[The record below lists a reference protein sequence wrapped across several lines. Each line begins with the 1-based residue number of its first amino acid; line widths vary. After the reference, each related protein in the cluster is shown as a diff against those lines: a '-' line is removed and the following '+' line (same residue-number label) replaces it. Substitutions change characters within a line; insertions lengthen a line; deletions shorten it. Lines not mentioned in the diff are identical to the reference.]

1 MSAPPKWYTFFMDE
15 IRSFSGKWAA
25 LSNFFP
31 EADGKTAEHRF
42 QAAKTNDPQERK
54 HILSRPKPGQAKYA
68 GKRCT
73 LRDDWEAAK
82 QSVMLQILRVKF
94 QDPTLRTILD
104 TTGNATL
111 TEGNRWHD
119 NYWGQCTCNAPRCA
133 TRTGKNT
140 LGNILMTIRDENRR
154 TDTM

>member
-1 MSAPPKWYTFFMDE
+1 MENNE
-15 IRSFSGKWAA
+15 IRSFTGKWAA
-25 LSNFFP
+25 LSNFFI

-42 QAAKTNDPQERK
+42 QAAKTTDPAEQA

-73 LRDDWEAAK
+73 LRKDWESAK
-82 QSVMLQILRVKF
+82 ESVMLQILRVKF
-94 QDPTLRTILD
+94 QDESLRATLD
-104 TTGNATL
+104 ATGDAIL

-133 TRTGKNT
+133 ARTGKNT
-140 LGNILMTIRDENRR
+140 LGNILMTIRNENRQAA
-154 TDTM
+154 M